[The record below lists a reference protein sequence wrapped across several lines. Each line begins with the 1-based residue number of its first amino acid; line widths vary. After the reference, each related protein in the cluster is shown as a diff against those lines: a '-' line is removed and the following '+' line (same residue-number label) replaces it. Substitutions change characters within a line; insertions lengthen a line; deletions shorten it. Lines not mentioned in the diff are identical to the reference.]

1 MSLSVLDCNYIYE
14 RMLWGIILQGI
25 LAQKESYYFSCHLS
39 LLYIY
44 IFCWIKKNI
53 YITKTNDMRNSNF
66 LCFCH
71 LSLLYIWIKM
81 DSLILSINGYGDNRA
96 WWAKDG
102 LASKPFLE
110 TKITLWRRVMDLHM
124 NFFILVFFGGNY

>member
-1 MSLSVLDCNYIYE
+1 MSLSVLDCNYIYA

-25 LAQKESYYFSCHLS
+25 LAQKESYYFS
-39 LLYIY
+39 
-44 IFCWIKKNI
+44 
-53 YITKTNDMRNSNF
+53 
-66 LCFCH
+66 CH

-110 TKITLWRRVMDLHM
+110 DKDYTMEASNGLTHEFLHSC
-124 NFFILVFFGGNY
+124 FFGG

>member
-1 MSLSVLDCNYIYE
+1 MSLSVLDCNYIYA

-44 IFCWIKKNI
+44 IFCWIKKKI

-71 LSLLYIWIKM
+71 LYLLYIWIKM

-110 TKITLWRRVMDLHM
+110 DKDYTMEASNGLTHEFLHSC
-124 NFFILVFFGGNY
+124 FFWG